1 MSSLSLFLGER
12 RDEPSSAPQSDCP
25 LCTSDGVRLVWRGAF
40 WRLIS
45 ADDAQLPG
53 YVRLVLNRHCTE
65 ITQISKIE
73 REQLFT
79 LSMVIEHQ
87 MRDVLAPDK
96 VNHASLGNQVAHV
109 HWHIVARFRDDPFF
123 PSSIWSTPQR
133 TTSADVLAARGQQAQ
148 IFLAVLAAVCAK
160 AVY

>member
-1 MSSLSLFLGER
+1 MLSLSLLLGER

-25 LCTSDGVRLVWRGAF
+25 LCSSDGGTLIWRGAF

-45 ADDAQLPG
+45 VDDPQLPG

-65 ITQISKIE
+65 LTQLSKIE
-73 REQLFT
+73 REQLLVLT
-79 LSMVIEHQ
+79 LVIEDQ
-87 MRDVLAPDK
+87 MRDLLAPDK
-96 VNHASLGNQVAHV
+96 INHASLGNQVAHV

-123 PSSIWSTPQR
+123 PNAIWAAPQR
-133 TTSADVLAARGQQAQ
+133 TTAADVLAVRGQQAQ
-148 IFLAVLAAVCAK
+148 MFLAGLAAVCAK